1 MAKQTLPT
9 NFKDDI
15 LSSSMGGKRKYRIID
30 NGDGTYLFEDVTEYT
45 QTGSDFGAGQINAT
59 NQAVNESCDKADVI
73 DDPDDIF
80 ANQSNGKIAGA
91 KAVAAIFGEKAYDQE
106 SFPIADFYDVTDF
119 DLRKRGNE
127 VFFNASLSMQSGTQF
142 DPNTL
147 YSIGPSPMLSELRPN
162 KVFFLSGYGCDSNWG
177 NPTPISVFVDTSGY
191 VQYCASERKT
201 YFKISGHW
209 FTD

>member
-30 NGDGTYLFEDVTEYT
+30 NGDDTYSFEDVTDYT
-45 QTGSDFGAGQINAT
+45 QTGSDFGAGQMNAT

-80 ANQSNGKIAGA
+80 ANKSNGKIAGA
-91 KAVAAIFGEKAYDQE
+91 KAVAEIFGEKIYDE
-106 SFPIADFYDVTDF
+106 SDLPIADFYDITDF

-127 VFFNASLSMQSGTQF
+127 VFLNVSLSMQSGTQF

-147 YSIGPSPMLSELRPN
+147 YSIGPSAMLEELKPS
-162 KVFFLSGYGCDSNWG
+162 KVYFLNGFGCDSNWG
-177 NPTPISVFVDTSGY
+177 NPTAISAFVDESGY
-191 VQYCASERKT
+191 VRYCASVRKA

>member
-15 LSSSMGGKRKYRIID
+15 LSSSMGGKRRFNLIQND
-30 NGDGTYLFEDVTEYT
+30 DGTYSLEDVTDYT
-45 QTGSDFGAGQINAT
+45 QTGSEFGAGQINAT
-59 NQAVNESCDKADVI
+59 NKAVNESCDKADVI

-80 ANQSNGKIAGA
+80 ANKSNGKIAGA
-91 KAVAAIFGEKAYDQE
+91 KAVAEIFGEKIYDE
-106 SFPIADFYDVTDF
+106 SDLQIADFYDVTDF

-127 VFFNASLSMQSGTQF
+127 VFFNVSLSMQSGTQF

-147 YSIGPSPMLSELRPN
+147 YSIGPSAMIEELRPS
-162 KVFFLSGYGCDSNWG
+162 KVYFLNGFGCDSNWG
-177 NPTPISVFVDTSGY
+177 NPTAISAFVDEKGY
-191 VQYCASERKT
+191 VRYCAASRKT

-209 FTD
+209 IAG